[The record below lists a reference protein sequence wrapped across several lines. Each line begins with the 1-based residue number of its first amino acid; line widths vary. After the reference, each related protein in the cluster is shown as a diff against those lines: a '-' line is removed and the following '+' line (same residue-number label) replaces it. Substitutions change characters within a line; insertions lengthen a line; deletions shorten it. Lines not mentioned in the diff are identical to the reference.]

1 MSASGSFPS
10 NPSNSII
17 VRLKIANKIGMLAKI
32 TNIISEMGGN
42 LDAIDIVRPTSD
54 ALVRDI
60 SIFTHSEDHG
70 LKIVEALKQ
79 LENVEFIR
87 FYDRTFLVHEG
98 GKLSVESR
106 LPLKS
111 RNDLSLAYTPG
122 VARVCMALHRNPEDT
137 YRYTIKGNCVAVVTD
152 GTAVLGLGNIGPKA
166 AMPVM
171 EGKAMLFKEF
181 AGIDAWPICLD
192 TQDTEEIIRIVKAM
206 APGLGGVNLEDIAAP
221 RCFEIEKRLKEELD
235 IPVFHD
241 DQHGTAVV
249 TTAALINA
257 LKLVGKKAES
267 LKVVVSGAGAAGTAC
282 TKMMMLMGITNIVC
296 CDSRGAL
303 HSGRTNLNADKQWL
317 VDHTNPDG
325 ETGSLKDLIHGA
337 DVFVGVSQP
346 NLLHE
351 RDLQNMAKDPI
362 VFAMA
367 NPDPEIMPEIAQSY
381 VAVMATGRSDYPNQI
396 NNVLCFPGI
405 FRGAIDSRSSI
416 INEEMKMAAA
426 EAIAHS
432 IDENHL
438 APDYIIPSVFD
449 QTVVPAVSE
458 AVQQAAIDTGVAR
471 REKILK
477 MAANSS
483 KYDGE

>member
-79 LENVEFIR
+79 MDNKEFIR

-98 GKLSVESR
+98 GKLAVESR

-181 AGIDAWPICLD
+181 SGIDAWPICLD

-303 HSGRTNLNADKQWL
+303 HSGRTNLNANKQWL
-317 VDHTNPDG
+317 VDHTNPDC
-325 ETGSLKDLIHGA
+325 ETGLLKDLIQRA

-346 NLLHE
+346 NLLDE
-351 RDLQNMAKDPI
+351 RDLQNMAKEPI

-367 NPDPEIMPEIAQSY
+367 NPDPEIMPEIAQPY
-381 VAVMATGRSDYPNQI
+381 VAVMATGRRDYPNQI

-471 REKILK
+471 REKIVR
-477 MAANSS
+477 MSANSS

>member
-1 MSASGSFPS
+1 
-10 NPSNSII
+10 
-17 VRLKIANKIGMLAKI
+17 MLAKI

-152 GTAVLGLGNIGPKA
+152 GTAVLGLRKIGPKA

-192 TQDTEEIIRIVKAM
+192 TQDTEEIVRIVKAM

-303 HSGRTNLNADKQWL
+303 RSGRTNLSADKQWL

-325 ETGSLKDLIHGA
+325 ETGLLKDLIQGA

-346 NLLHE
+346 NLLDE
-351 RDLQNMAKDPI
+351 QDLQNMAKDPV

-367 NPDPEIMPEIAQSY
+367 NTDPEIIPEIAQPY

-432 IDENHL
+432 IDANHL

-471 REKILK
+471 REKIVK